1 MIITDF
7 NQMYIND
14 LRYFNLYLGMEFEIN
29 DGKIVKVINSKGDKN
44 NG

>member
-14 LRYFNLYLGMEFEIN
+14 LRSFNLHLGMEFEIN
-29 DGKIVKVINSKGDKN
+29 DGRIVKVINGGKKKDE
-44 NG
+44 